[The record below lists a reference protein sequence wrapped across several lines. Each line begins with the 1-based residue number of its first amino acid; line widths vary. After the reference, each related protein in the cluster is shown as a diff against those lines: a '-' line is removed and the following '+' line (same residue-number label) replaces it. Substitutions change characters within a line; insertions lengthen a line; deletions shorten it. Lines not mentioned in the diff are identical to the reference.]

1 MRIGVPRE
9 IKVHE
14 YRVGL
19 VPAGVR
25 ELVGAGHEVLVQSG
39 AGNGIGVDDAQY
51 RAAGAAIAAGA
62 AEVFAR
68 ADMVVKVKEPQPA
81 ECQMLRPG
89 QVLFTYLHLAA
100 DPEQARGLMRSEER
114 RVGKECRSRW

>member
-25 ELVGAGHEVLVQSG
+25 ELTGAGHQVIVESG

-51 RAAGAAIAAGA
+51 KAAGASVVPR
-62 AEVFAR
+62 AE
-68 ADMVVKVKEPQPA
+68 E
-81 ECQMLRPG
+81 
-89 QVLFTYLHLAA
+89 
-100 DPEQARGLMRSEER
+100 SSR
-114 RVGKECRSRW
+114 RRT